1 MTGTITSMDLVLD
14 YSHAGP
20 RCPLGFCFLGEKWT
34 ARVQGSDNSAYTD
47 DLFVG
52 LDDGWAPQTISLSS
66 VTDSGSTDV
75 WSHSLSQGS
84 LELWFSESSWWND
97 TFLLDSATL
106 NVFGEAD
113 AVPVPEPGTL
123 TLLGVGLAGVAMA
136 RRRRKGSILA

>member
-1 MTGTITSMDLVLD
+1 
-14 YSHAGP
+14 
-20 RCPLGFCFLGEKWT
+20 
-34 ARVQGSDNSAYTD
+34 
-47 DLFVG
+47 
-52 LDDGWAPQTISLSS
+52 
-66 VTDSGSTDV
+66 
-75 WSHSLSQGS
+75 
-84 LELWFSESSWWND
+84 LWFSESSWWND